1 MTTTIRF
8 LGAAAYEIT
17 PPSGIKILL
26 DPWLDENP
34 VTPVKVADLEQ
45 VDLILVTHGAV
56 DHLGDACRIA
66 KKFDARVVCGPDTKA
81 RMLAEG
87 VNPNKVLATAWGMA
101 VDTMGINIRPVES
114 RHWSMTKLPDGT
126 TAVGLPLGMI
136 ITTEPGVRIWN
147 GGDTA
152 LFSDIKLIGEM
163 YRPNIGMMH
172 VTLPIP
178 LEADGIKV
186 VTGELTPYEAVL
198 ATQWLGVE
206 YVLPMHYLTPDC
218 PEVSEY
224 LSMLETMSVRGGP
237 IAKPIVLSAGE
248 TWTYTPPAQ

>member
-1 MTTTIRF
+1 MTTIRF
-8 LGAAAYEIT
+8 FGAAAYEIT
-17 PPSGIKILL
+17 APNNIKILI
-26 DPWLDENP
+26 DPWLEENP
-34 VTPVKVADLEQ
+34 VTPVKVKDLEQ
-45 VDLILVTHGAV
+45 VDLLLVTHGAV

-66 KKFDARVVCGPDTKA
+66 KKFNSRVICGPDTKA

-87 VNPNKVLATAWGMA
+87 VAPERVLAIAWGMA
-101 VDTMGINIRPVES
+101 VDALGINVRPVES
-114 RHWSMTKLPDGT
+114 RHWSMTTLPDGR

-136 ITTEPGVRIWN
+136 VTTEPGVRIWN

-152 LFSDIKLIGEM
+152 LFSDLKLIGEL
-163 YRPNIGMMH
+163 YRPNIGLMH

-178 LEADGIKV
+178 MEADGMRV

-198 ATQWLGVE
+198 ATQWLGLE

-224 LSMLETMSVRGGP
+224 LSLLETMSVRGGP
-237 IAKPIVLSAGE
+237 IAKPIVLRAGE
-248 TWTYTPPAQ
+248 SWTYTPPAR